1 MAFTYW
7 SNGIR
12 GKPSACI
19 TCASNKVVAGP
30 AGMARREDWLRGGV
44 GNGADMNSDTII
56 AMSGLMGLAGA
67 VLTGALW
74 DTPLVMTPLRWF
86 VS

>member
-1 MAFTYW
+1 MHR
-7 SNGIR
+7 IR
-12 GKPSACI
+12 WWL
-19 TCASNKVVAGP
+19 GP
-30 AGMARREDWLRGGV
+30 AGVARREDWLRGGV

>member
-1 MAFTYW
+1 
-7 SNGIR
+7 
-12 GKPSACI
+12 
-19 TCASNKVVAGP
+19 
-30 AGMARREDWLRGGV
+30 MARREDWLRGGV

-74 DTPLVMTPLRWF
+74 GTSLVMTPLRWF